1 MAQKDLT
8 QGRVTVSLFQL
19 TLPMMIAVSTN
30 ILVSMFEIGFIGQL
44 GTAEVA
50 AITFTFPLTMV
61 LSSIALGI
69 GIGTS
74 SVIARSV
81 GGGNSDDV
89 RRLGTHSIILTGLV
103 MALLSLAGWLAIDPA
118 FTAMGASAEMMPL
131 IHDYLDIYYPSVVLY
146 TTAMVAS
153 SVLRANGNA
162 NFPGAIMTMGA
173 ILNLILDPILIF
185 GWFGFPRMELAGAAT
200 AMAATRLLMMIILLN
215 YLFRNQLL
223 LVSSVLKNFWDSCKR
238 ILHVGI
244 PAIATQMIGPVTAA
258 IITRMLAAHGE
269 VVVAGFGVATRI
281 EAVSI
286 MFLFALSGSI
296 GPFVGQ
302 NWGAKRL
309 DRVKG
314 GLNAAYG
321 FCLVWGLI
329 AALMVW
335 LFGSEIASLVDDNP
349 EAAAAAALYL
359 AIVPWTYG
367 LWGILMMASASFNAL
382 GKPLPSTALSF
393 TRMFIVYVPL
403 AMFMNAQFG
412 YQGIFYATAISNGLM
427 GVCGYIWFKRVYF
440 GANPPPN

>member
-1 MAQKDLT
+1 MAMKDLT
-8 QGRVTVSLFQL
+8 KGPVTISLFQL
-19 TLPMMIAVSTN
+19 TLPMLIAVSSN

-81 GGGNSDDV
+81 GSGNSDDV
-89 RRLGTHSIILTGLV
+89 RRLGTHAIILTSMV
-103 MALLSLAGWLAIDPA
+103 MALLSLVGWLIIDPA
-118 FTAMGASAEMMPL
+118 FAALGAPAEMMPL

-173 ILNLILDPILIF
+173 VLNLILDPILIF

-200 AMAATRLLMMIILLN
+200 AMAATRLLMMVILLT
-215 YLFRNQLL
+215 YLFRNQLV
-223 LVSSVLKNFWDSCKR
+223 LVTSVFSRFWDSCKR
-238 ILHVGI
+238 IMHVGI

-258 IITRMLAAHGE
+258 IITRMLAQHGE

-309 DRVKG
+309 DRVQG
-314 GLNAAYG
+314 GLNAAYI
-321 FCLVWGLI
+321 FCLGWGLVAALLVWG
-329 AALMVW
+329 
-335 LFGSEIASLVDDNP
+335 FGTQIASLVDDNP

-412 YQGIFYATAISNGLM
+412 YKGIFYATAISNGVM
-427 GVCGYIWFKRVYF
+427 GICGYIWFKRVYF
-440 GANPPPN
+440 GGNTPPH

>member
-1 MAQKDLT
+1 MKDLT
-8 QGRVTVSLFQL
+8 KGPVTVSLFQL
-19 TLPMMIAVSTN
+19 TLPMLIAVSSN

-81 GGGNSDDV
+81 GSGNSDDV
-89 RRLGTHSIILTGLV
+89 RRLGTHAIILTGLV
-103 MALLSLAGWLAIDPA
+103 MALLSLIGWLIIDPA
-118 FTAMGASAEMMPL
+118 FAALGAPAEMMPL

-173 ILNLILDPILIF
+173 VLNLILDPILIF

-200 AMAATRLLMMIILLN
+200 AMAATRLLMMVILLS
-215 YLFRNQLL
+215 YLFRNQLV
-223 LVSSVLKNFWDSCKR
+223 LVKSVFSNFWDSCKR
-238 ILHVGI
+238 IMHVGI

-258 IITRMLAAHGE
+258 IITRMLAQHGE

-309 DRVKG
+309 DRVRD
-314 GLNAAYG
+314 GLNAAYI
-321 FCLVWGLI
+321 FCLGWGLVAALLVWG
-329 AALMVW
+329 
-335 LFGSEIASLVDDNP
+335 FGTQIASLVDDNP

-393 TRMFIVYVPL
+393 TRMFVVYVPL

-412 YQGIFYATAISNGLM
+412 YKGIFYATAISNGVM
-427 GVCGYIWFKRVYF
+427 GICGYIWFKRVYF
-440 GANPPPN
+440 GGNTPPH

>member
-1 MAQKDLT
+1 MKDLT
-8 QGRVTVSLFQL
+8 KGPVTVSLFQL
-19 TLPMMIAVSTN
+19 TLPMLIAVSSN

-81 GGGNSDDV
+81 GSGNSDDV
-89 RRLGTHSIILTGLV
+89 RRLGTHAIILTGLV
-103 MALLSLAGWLAIDPA
+103 MALLSLIGWLIIDPA
-118 FTAMGASAEMMPL
+118 FAALGAPAEMMPL

-173 ILNLILDPILIF
+173 VLNLILDPILIF

-200 AMAATRLLMMIILLN
+200 AMAATRLLMMVILLS
-215 YLFRNQLL
+215 YLFRNQLV
-223 LVSSVLKNFWDSCKR
+223 LVKSVFSNFWDSCKR
-238 ILHVGI
+238 IMHVGI

-258 IITRMLAAHGE
+258 IITRMLAQHGE

-309 DRVKG
+309 DRVRD
-314 GLNAAYG
+314 GLNAAYI
-321 FCLVWGLI
+321 FCLGWGLVAALLVWG
-329 AALMVW
+329 
-335 LFGSEIASLVDDNP
+335 FGTQIASLVDDNP

-393 TRMFIVYVPL
+393 TRMFVVYVPL

-412 YQGIFYATAISNGLM
+412 YKGIFYATAISNGVM
-427 GVCGYIWFKRVYF
+427 GICGYIWFKRVYF
-440 GANPPPN
+440 GGNTPPN

>member
-1 MAQKDLT
+1 MAMKDLT
-8 QGRVTVSLFQL
+8 KGPVTVSLFQL
-19 TLPMMIAVSTN
+19 TLPMLIAVSSN

-81 GGGNSDDV
+81 GSGNSDDV
-89 RRLGTHSIILTGLV
+89 RRLGTHAIILTGIV
-103 MALLSLAGWLAIDPA
+103 MALLSLVGWLIIDPA
-118 FTAMGASAEMMPL
+118 FAALGAPADMMPL

-153 SVLRANGNA
+153 SVMRANGNA

-173 ILNLILDPILIF
+173 VLNLILDPILIF

-200 AMAATRLLMMIILLN
+200 AMAATRLLMMAILLT
-215 YLFRNQLL
+215 YLFRNQLV
-223 LVSSVLKNFWDSCKR
+223 LVKSVFSNFWDSCKR
-238 ILHVGI
+238 IMHVGI

-258 IITRMLAAHGE
+258 IITRMLAQHGE

-286 MFLFALSGSI
+286 MFLFALSASI

-309 DRVKG
+309 DRVQG
-314 GLNAAYG
+314 GLNAAYI
-321 FCLVWGLI
+321 FCLGWGLVAALLVWG
-329 AALMVW
+329 
-335 LFGSEIASLVDDNP
+335 FGTQIASLVDDNP

-412 YQGIFYATAISNGLM
+412 YKGIFYATAISNGVM
-427 GVCGYIWFKRVYF
+427 GICGYIWFKRVYF
-440 GANPPPN
+440 GGNTPSH